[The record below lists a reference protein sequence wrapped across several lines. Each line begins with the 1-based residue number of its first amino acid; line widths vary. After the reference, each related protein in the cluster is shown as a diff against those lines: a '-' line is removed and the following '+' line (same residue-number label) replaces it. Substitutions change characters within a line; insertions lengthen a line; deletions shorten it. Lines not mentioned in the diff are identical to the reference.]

1 MELVGITEEEFS
13 NFIYNTC
20 PMNMSPAKYR
30 MRICSEAV
38 RVHKNDIEAVR
49 RDYPDYKPDPDDLPV
64 IDPVV
69 LLSFIYRPGWEK
81 VWKLTPLER
90 LTKLSEVQGGR
101 FAECARRD
109 LERMNESASRH
120 ESSRDAPQLTHRDAV
135 RKPVTQA
142 TVTHRDGAATSTV
155 TGVTERKG

>member
-1 MELVGITEEEFS
+1 MELVGITEDEFS

-20 PMNMSPAKYR
+20 PLNMSPAKYR

-49 RDYPDYKPDPDDLPV
+49 RNYPDYKPDPDDLPV

-81 VWKLTPLER
+81 VWKMTPLER

-101 FAECARRD
+101 FSECARIS
-109 LERMNESASRH
+109 LERMNN
-120 ESSRDAPQLTHRDAV
+120 
-135 RKPVTQA
+135 TQKKDDLEQGRVA
-142 TVTHRDGAATSTV
+142 
-155 TGVTERKG
+155 

>member
-1 MELVGITEEEFS
+1 MGACVELVGITEEEFS
-13 NFIYNTC
+13 NFIYNSC
-20 PMNMSPAKYR
+20 PLNMSPAKYR

-69 LLSFIYRPGWEK
+69 LMSFIYRPGWEK
-81 VWKLTPLER
+81 VWKMTPLER

-101 FAECARRD
+101 FAECARIA
-109 LERMNESASRH
+109 LERMNNAQKKDDLEQDRVAEPSN
-120 ESSRDAPQLTHRDAV
+120 
-135 RKPVTQA
+135 
-142 TVTHRDGAATSTV
+142 
-155 TGVTERKG
+155 

>member
-1 MELVGITEEEFS
+1 MELVGITEDEFS

-20 PMNMSPAKYR
+20 PLNMSPAKYR

-69 LLSFIYRPGWEK
+69 LLSFIYRTGWEK
-81 VWKLTPLER
+81 VWKMTPLER

-101 FAECARRD
+101 FAECARIA
-109 LERMNESASRH
+109 LERMNNAVSRH
-120 ESSRDAPQLTHRDAV
+120 ESSRDAPRVTQRDAQQ
-135 RKPVTQA
+135 KAVTKVA
-142 TVTHRDGAATSTV
+142 VAHCDGVAKSTV